1 LYRLIL
7 CGIMKLQNAGA
18 VAMIHVIPVGMLR
31 PYVSGQEAIA
41 LEGWAGRP
49 VRALIEN
56 LGIPSAL
63 VGAVL
68 IHGTLVTKD
77 YLLQEGEEV
86 KLIPLVGGG

>member
-1 LYRLIL
+1 
-7 CGIMKLQNAGA
+7 
-18 VAMIHVIPVGMLR
+18 MIRVIPVGLLR
-31 PYVSGQEAIA
+31 QYVGGQEAMA

-49 VRALIEN
+49 VRALLEG
-56 LGIPSAL
+56 LEMPSPL

-77 YLLQEGEEV
+77 HVLAEGEEV